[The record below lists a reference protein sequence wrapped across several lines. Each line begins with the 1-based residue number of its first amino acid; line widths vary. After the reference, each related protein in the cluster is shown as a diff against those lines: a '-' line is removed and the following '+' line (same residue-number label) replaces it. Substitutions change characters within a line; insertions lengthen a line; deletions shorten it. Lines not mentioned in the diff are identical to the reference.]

1 MGERVATHPY
11 PHSDSDV
18 WGGAW
23 ELAFTQDDP
32 NADGIHGAGNAGT
45 FGMTRKQAGCP
56 GGRREFCFVLEL

>member
-45 FGMTRKQAGCP
+45 FGMTRKQA
-56 GGRREFCFVLEL
+56 VSWW